1 MAAVPMIFASD
12 SLCRRWA
19 WTGRTGLLLFA
30 VAGATAR
37 CASFQPRLD
46 ERATFLQRASHQEN
60 ERFRVSVAVP
70 SPEEAAQFFDRGLH
84 R

>member
-1 MAAVPMIFASD
+1 MIFASD

-19 WTGRTGLLLFA
+19 WAGRTGLLLFA

-60 ERFRVSVAVP
+60 ERLRAELEKLP
-70 SPEEAAQFFDRGLH
+70 RATTDKTGQQEPLMR
-84 R
+84 